1 MQETPGECR
10 VIERVRVRESEREG
24 GCAWRR
30 GRPVTAVPTARFHC
44 AKAHR
49 YYLLESRYQS
59 PDSFF
64 IEAFFLFTQKHDL
77 SELFSM
83 SEVFLNSIC
92 VLF

>member
-10 VIERVRVRESEREG
+10 VIERVRESEREG

-64 IEAFFLFTQKHDL
+64 HRSLFLIYTKT
-77 SELFSM
+77 
-83 SEVFLNSIC
+83 
-92 VLF
+92 